1 LRWRLEVLTAQASA
15 SPVNAKAAKATKD
28 QLAIEPPK
36 KVQSTLVQSPLP
48 LKIMGMARCRGKFST
63 MP

>member
-1 LRWRLEVLTAQASA
+1 MTTADPA
-15 SPVNAKAAKATKD
+15 PVKVNAVKATKD

-36 KVQSTLVQSPLP
+36 KVQSTFVQSPLP
-48 LKIMGMARCRGKFST
+48 RKIMGMARCSGKVSI